1 VTPSSLELAKPCET
15 PYGKVRA
22 LRQATME
29 RRNSEAE
36 GRAQAE
42 ARTRVQSETTAPTV
56 GRERG
61 KRCEKSQSLVNVR
74 RRTVTATKESIEERD
89 GEERETAEAE
99 EGGEEESPPPGKRLT
114 NLKDFYKL
122 TKENERVDEEKE
134 KEEAP
139 KEEDQKNKVEDET
152 TSPCKEAAPESPD
165 GGGEVFDWVGYSKAN
180 AGLTVFCNRLPP
192 PQQFGH
198 GNPFL
203 MFLSLACLLQHRE
216 HIMRTQLDYQD
227 IAMFFDRLVRSH
239 QVDRVLGQ
247 ARRLFAEY
255 LNEDWSPSPQPNT
268 GQAHTC

>member
-1 VTPSSLELAKPCET
+1 MGRWILSQSGMIDPSPQ
-15 PYGKVRA
+15 VRA

-89 GEERETAEAE
+89 GEKRETAEAE

-122 TKENERVDEEKE
+122 TKENERVNEEKE
-134 KEEAP
+134 KEDAS
-139 KEEDQKNKVEDET
+139 KEEDKKNKVEDET

-165 GGGEVFDWVGYSKAN
+165 GGGEVFDWVGGFICWVCLFN
-180 AGLTVFCNRLPP
+180 CV
-192 PQQFGH
+192 
-198 GNPFL
+198 
-203 MFLSLACLLQHRE
+203 LSYL
-216 HIMRTQLDYQD
+216 
-227 IAMFFDRLVRSH
+227 F
-239 QVDRVLGQ
+239 VLGGPSSSRQWQ
-247 ARRLFAEY
+247 AARA
-255 LNEDWSPSPQPNT
+255 
-268 GQAHTC
+268 